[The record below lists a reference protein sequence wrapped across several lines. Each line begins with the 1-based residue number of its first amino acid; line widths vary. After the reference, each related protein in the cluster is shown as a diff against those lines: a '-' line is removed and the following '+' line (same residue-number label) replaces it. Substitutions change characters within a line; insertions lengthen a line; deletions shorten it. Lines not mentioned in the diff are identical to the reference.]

1 MAIRNKN
8 IEFKENETL
17 NYKDIDILRKFIND
31 QGKILPRKITGLT
44 MKQQKKVANSI
55 KQARM
60 LAILPFTNQEI

>member
-1 MAIRNKN
+1 MIQKNKN
-8 IEFKENETL
+8 LQLKENEAI

-31 QGKILPRKITGLT
+31 QGKILPRKVTGLT
-44 MKQQKKVANSI
+44 MKQQKIVANSI

>member
-8 IEFKENETL
+8 IELKENETL

-31 QGKILPRKITGLT
+31 QGKILPRKITGLS